1 MDELY
6 SIEGLSL
13 REVKALRRGLDFIQI
28 GGVDAFFIGTLQ
40 IKLNE
45 EIKQIEDREISK
57 QIEKDIS
64 SPKNKE

>member
-13 REVKALRRGLDFIQI
+13 REVKALGRGLDFIQI
-28 GGVDAFFIGTLQ
+28 GGVDALFIGTLQ

-57 QIEKDIS
+57 QVEKDTS
-64 SPKNKE
+64 SSKNEK

>member
-28 GGVDAFFIGTLQ
+28 GGVDALFIGTLQ